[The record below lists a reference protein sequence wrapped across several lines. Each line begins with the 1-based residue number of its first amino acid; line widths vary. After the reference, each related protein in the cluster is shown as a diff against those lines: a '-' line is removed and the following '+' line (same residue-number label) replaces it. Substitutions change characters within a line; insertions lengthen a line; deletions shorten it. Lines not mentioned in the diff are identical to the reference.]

1 METYNYDPSAQAGS
15 EARTAENE
23 SAVYHRPGSGSVSD
37 PNTAPGFGPAGPV
50 TPSLPGNTGGCINC
64 GPGQGG
70 LSNLLGNVLWAWG
83 SFPSVSPSGIAH
95 VRFYNAASIREP
107 LDIYLNGRLVVSDLD
122 YMNFTRYLHIVPG
135 NYLLTVYQRTNP
147 GGEPIINN
155 RVQFRRAIIIFCLSW
170 EGRTTT
176 RLSL

>member
-1 METYNYDPSAQAGS
+1 MG
-15 EARTAENE
+15 
-23 SAVYHRPGSGSVSD
+23 
-37 PNTAPGFGPAGPV
+37 
-50 TPSLPGNTGGCINC
+50 
-64 GPGQGG
+64 
-70 LSNLLGNVLWAWG
+70 LGNL
-83 SFPSVSPSGIAH
+83 PSVSPSGIAH

-155 RVQFRRAIIIFCLSW
+155 RVQFQAGNYYLLSILGGAVRLLGSACNLLAVFSSALFL
-170 EGRTTT
+170 EKERDRT
-176 RLSL
+176 RSHMQALPLSF